1 MSKTKPPGTNKPN
14 ELTRLFAE
22 FAGNAPDTALVIHQP
37 FLKLCK
43 GDHLAALLLS
53 QIIYWQGKTT
63 DPDGWFSHSY
73 EEWHTELYLSQYQ
86 VSRLVRG
93 ETNEKRKRKS
103 DVFTLQSVGVETKRR
118 RSRYHKGAATIHYRV
133 NWHTLGL
140 ALKEC
145 FTEDE
150 ASPVVNIVDNESM
163 TNINIVD
170 NDDVNIVD
178 NNVVNNAS
186 NVYIDYPETIAKTSD
201 ANASSAPV
209 PPKPK
214 KPKVSVKP
222 KASDTTPRSKLDKRD
237 ALYEDVERIIFEIVA
252 TDDDPYNF
260 RGLCGN
266 ITKWLR
272 GEIRKFKDEVLPAS
286 PVVEITPS
294 HLEEFVRRYRKTNGD
309 TSIPTYPPKFA
320 NHWSRLMSHT
330 RTVAQASQ
338 NGVYHDEL
346 DRALKTVAHPRTG
359 QPLTSA
365 QRSIARDLVTA
376 RHYDADAQLE
386 ALESILMEHVP

>member
-73 EEWHTELYLSQYQ
+73 EEWHAELYLSQYQ

-186 NVYIDYPETIAKTSD
+186 NVYIDYPETITEIPDATAPTASLNGKKKRTPKSKPEPSPERQAEIERNKAISAMMVAYHEGNGGIGKPNFKHATNRENAGNLVDAGITDAQVKAFIEFTRREPYWRDKT
-201 ANASSAPV
+201 
-209 PPKPK
+209 
-214 KPKVSVKP
+214 VSWNYIQ
-222 KASDTTPRSKLDKRD
+222 LHIGEHLKR
-237 ALYEDVERIIFEIVA
+237 V
-252 TDDDPYNF
+252 
-260 RGLCGN
+260 
-266 ITKWLR
+266 
-272 GEIRKFKDEVLPAS
+272 
-286 PVVEITPS
+286 
-294 HLEEFVRRYRKTNGD
+294 
-309 TSIPTYPPKFA
+309 
-320 NHWSRLMSHT
+320 
-330 RTVAQASQ
+330 Q
-338 NGVYHDEL
+338 NG
-346 DRALKTVAHPRTG
+346 
-359 QPLTSA
+359 SA
-365 QRSIARDLVTA
+365 YRPMMPAEIKIS
-376 RHYDADAQLE
+376 
-386 ALESILMEHVP
+386 